1 MSRSQLPLNALRAF
15 EAAARHASFT
25 DAAEELHVTQAA
37 VSHQVKALEERLG
50 VALFVRRPRGLEI
63 TGEGQ
68 ALLPDLRDAFDRM
81 TNALQRVG
89 RKANA
94 GTLNVS
100 LVTTFALGW
109 LAPRLHCF
117 QAKHP
122 EIEVR
127 MTTALCRIDFAR
139 EDFDCAIRFA
149 VQPDPDLHAT
159 RLFSDVLTPLCGKR
173 YKDKLKTLDDLKR
186 VPFIDMTYDPEW
198 SIWLRAV
205 GMGDFKP
212 KRVPT
217 FDSTMI
223 AVEAAMEG
231 RASRSARRSC
241 FARSSPRA
249 ACTSRSRRSSIGQGM
264 VVRLSA
270 SSAGRPKT
278 RAFEDWLVEE
288 LSAPPVRGAGRSR
301 SPRRAVDPDKN

>member
-25 DAAEELHVTQAA
+25 HAAEELHVTQAA

-63 TGEGQ
+63 TSEGE

-81 TNALQRVG
+81 TNALERVG
-89 RKANA
+89 RKANS

-109 LAPRLHCF
+109 LVPRLHRF

-127 MTTALCRIDFAR
+127 MTTSQKRVDFAR
-139 EDFDCAIRFA
+139 EDVDCAIRFT
-149 VQPDPDLHAT
+149 VQPEPELHAT

-173 YKDKLKTLDDLKR
+173 YHDKLKTFDDLKR
-186 VPFIDMTYDPEW
+186 VPFIDMTHDPEW
-198 SIWLRAV
+198 PIWLRAV
-205 GMGDFKP
+205 GLGDFKP
-212 KRVPT
+212 KRVLT

-231 RASRSARRSC
+231 AGVAVGPPQLFREELAEGRLFQPFEQIVDSGKAWWFVCPPASVS
-241 FARSSPRA
+241 
-249 ACTSRSRRSSIGQGM
+249 
-264 VVRLSA
+264 
-270 SSAGRPKT
+270 RPKT
-278 RAFEDWLVEE
+278 KAFEEWLVEE
-288 LSAPPVRGAGRSR
+288 LAAPQARTVRPALA
-301 SPRRAVDPDKN
+301 PAARR